1 MAKAKLVFIVL
12 LFVSSTALAQN
23 EDTLIVYKLPQVNV
37 NSTRN
42 WSNDT
47 VRYRYNQMKYYVTTI
62 LPYLDAAD
70 RVMAEL
76 DKQEHDPSVS
86 KRQRKDYLDEQEQII
101 HQRFDAEI
109 SKLNETQG
117 VLLIKLIARQSAA
130 NIYGKLSEYK
140 STLYALRWQAWAK
153 LHGFNLNRRYD
164 PGDEPMLEHI
174 MVSLGYPLPAAYRD
188 KEPVTKLTTY

>member
-12 LFVSSTALAQN
+12 LFVSSAALAQN

-70 RVMAEL
+70 KVMAEL
-76 DKQEHDPSVS
+76 DKQERDPAVS
-86 KRQRKDYLDEQEQII
+86 KRQRKNYLDEQEQII

-117 VLLIKLIARQSAA
+117 VLLIKLIARQSAT
-130 NIYGKLSEYK
+130 NIYSKLSEYK

-164 PGDEPMLEHI
+164 PDDEPMLEHI
-174 MVSLGYPLPAAYRD
+174 MVSLGYPLPVAYGDR
-188 KEPVTKLTTY
+188 EPVTQLTSY

>member
-12 LFVSSTALAQN
+12 LFVSSAALAQN

-70 RVMAEL
+70 KVMAEL
-76 DKQEHDPSVS
+76 DKQERDPSVS
-86 KRQRKDYLDEQEQII
+86 KRQRKNYLDEQEQII

-117 VLLIKLIARQSAA
+117 VLLIKLIARQSAT

-164 PGDEPMLEHI
+164 PDDEPMLEHI
-174 MVSLGYPLPAAYRD
+174 MVSLGYPLPVAYGDR
-188 KEPVTKLTTY
+188 EPVTQLTSY

>member
-12 LFVSSTALAQN
+12 LFVSSAALAQN

-47 VRYRYNQMKYYVTTI
+47 VRYRYNQMKYYVTNI

-70 RVMAEL
+70 KVMAEL
-76 DKQEHDPSVS
+76 DKQERDPSVS
-86 KRQRKDYLDEQEQII
+86 KRQRKNYLDEQEQII

-117 VLLIKLIARQSAA
+117 VLLIKLIARQSAT

-164 PGDEPMLEHI
+164 PDDEPMLEHI
-174 MVSLGYPLPAAYRD
+174 MVSLGYPLPLAYGDR
-188 KEPVTKLTTY
+188 EPVTQLTSY

>member
-12 LFVSSTALAQN
+12 LFVSSAALAQN

-70 RVMAEL
+70 KVMAEL

-86 KRQRKDYLDEQEQII
+86 KRQRKDYLDEQEEII

-117 VLLIKLIARQSAA
+117 VLLIKLIARQSAT

-164 PGDEPMLEHI
+164 PDGEPMLEHI
-174 MVSLGYPLPAAYRD
+174 MVSLGYPLPAAYGDR
-188 KEPVTKLTTY
+188 EPVTQLTAY

>member
-12 LFVSSTALAQN
+12 LFVSSAALAQN

-70 RVMAEL
+70 KVMAGL

-86 KRQRKDYLDEQEQII
+86 KRQRKNYLDEQEQII

-117 VLLIKLIARQSAA
+117 VLLIKLIARQSAT

-153 LHGFNLNRRYD
+153 LHGFNLNRRYNPD
-164 PGDEPMLEHI
+164 DEPMLEHI
-174 MVSLGYPLPAAYRD
+174 MVSLGYPLPAAYGD